1 MVLIQRKFREKI
13 EAQLELVKSNYN
25 LDKLIKMVLIASFIL
40 SFIILLFFKEKLR
53 LAVSFSQALILYWA
67 LSFLIALVIS
77 IFFAYSNFVV
87 KKVKRKKEIE
97 DLLSD
102 YLQLVAANLTAG
114 MPIDK
119 ALWYAI
125 REHFGVLSEEI
136 ELVARK
142 VFGGLPLEQALLEF
156 ANKYDSDLLNKSMIL
171 LIEGLKSGGEL
182 AHLVNK
188 IAWNVK
194 QSQILE
200 KEIRAEVTTYAIF
213 IMFASLVAAPM
224 LFALSQRIIV
234 IMGEV
239 ISKID
244 LQTLSGI
251 SAQIPIKD
259 IGKSLSAKDFKIF
272 SYINLAITSIFS
284 AIMVSVIRK
293 GSVKAGIR
301 LIPLFLAISIITF
314 LIASIIITQLFK
326 NIAI

>member
-1 MVLIQRKFREKI
+1 M
-13 EAQLELVKSNYN
+13 
-25 LDKLIKMVLIASFIL
+25 
-40 SFIILLFFKEKLR
+40 II
-53 LAVSFSQALILYWA
+53 
-67 LSFLIALVIS
+67 
-77 IFFAYSNFVV
+77 
-87 KKVKRKKEIE
+87 
-97 DLLSD
+97 SD

-114 MPIDK
+114 MPIDR

-125 REHFGVLSEEI
+125 REHFGVISEEI
-136 ELVARK
+136 EIVARK
-142 VFGGLPLEQALLEF
+142 VFGGIPLEQALIEF

-194 QSQILE
+194 QTQVLE

-213 IMFASLVAAPM
+213 IMFASLFAAPV
-224 LFALSQRIIV
+224 LFALSQKIIT
-234 IMGEV
+234 IMGDI

-244 LQTLSGI
+244 LQSLSGV
-251 SAQIPIKD
+251 STQIPIKN
-259 IGKSLSAKDFKIF
+259 IGKSLSARDFKIF
-272 SYINLAITSIFS
+272 SFVNLIITSIFS

-301 LIPLFLAISIITF
+301 LIPLFLAISIILF
-314 LIASIIITQLFK
+314 LVASIVITQLFK